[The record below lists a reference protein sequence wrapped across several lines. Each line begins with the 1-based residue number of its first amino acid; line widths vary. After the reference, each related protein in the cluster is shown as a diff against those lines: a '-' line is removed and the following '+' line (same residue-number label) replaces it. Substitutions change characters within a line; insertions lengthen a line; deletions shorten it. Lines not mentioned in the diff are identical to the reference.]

1 MKNIKLQEL
10 KRYLKS
16 QLKNKISIN
25 SKTIIAFLIM
35 GFMGLS
41 TISFSRWEYIR
52 IEDNK
57 IRPDGNKITQPSEGS
72 ILLTDNNSSDN
83 MKYAIVIGYGVD
95 NLKTKIEASTT
106 QPVKSVAIGIG
117 AQVLMNPFNFRSN
130 EAGEGHQ
137 GVALG
142 SNAVTTDQGVAVGND
157 VYAVGRSS
165 IAIGSDDNKKYQ
177 NKITKHDFDNYF
189 KILYKGID
197 STGTVYGYDVNGVT
211 PDGHEGNKIFSPTL
225 AKGDGSISIG
235 SRALA
240 FDEGTTAL
248 GTFAFALK
256 KGATAIG
263 TLSRAEGEGA
273 IAFGRESKVFSNNTI
288 GAGNEVQV
296 LKDGGAAFGHRAYS
310 GGEGSIALGT
320 EVYANSEIDTT
331 AIKQIVNG
339 TNLNKR
345 VNPFTIL
352 KQDLNGIAKSAATNK
367 ILKSGEYFGQ
377 SGKGYLDEVE
387 KIISQDI
394 ITRKT
399 EKFNDVEGVSKTKGN
414 HSIVIGSKAIASND
428 NSVALGRGSFSLEKN
443 AMALGSYSYSDSEN
457 AIAIGVA
464 SKGLGKNSI
473 AIGVGT
479 GVGKGEKENNK
490 DYGKNSLAIGTGS
503 YTSGN
508 NSSLIGTDSRVWS
521 DNSGSFGSYNDVSGV
536 NNLALGN
543 GIFILNN
550 KIEEGATK
558 DTNDIIRKRDIVLS
572 NYKLLIPTRNN
583 VALGNAITIA
593 NGVRNSLVLGTNSSI
608 GDEKIDNNDITDSMV
623 LGNGASVIADA
634 KKGDNFKGNQAMAI
648 GALAVATL
656 NNSIALGHSSK
667 TDYSVEDL
675 EKEGWMPKGILSVPS
690 STKVGILSV
699 GSKGAER
706 RIANVAA
713 GYRETDAVNVSQLRA
728 IEEKLSQTGMIDDDS
743 FEDNVHYISIN
754 KKGSDL
760 DKIEA
765 LKQRETD
772 YKEYIQYKSRQL
784 EIKVRE
790 KRGDNINNGYK
801 SKVNKKVT
809 ELEAKSANKAIQQ
822 SKLKAV
828 TIQTNSSNFDYEAE
842 MNKIYEAKNSD
853 INNKKNLFED
863 AERTEMNAS
872 NFNNEGAIG
881 IDSIAIGAYA
891 KSTGNQAVSIGKN
904 ATAEKGSV
912 AIGSLSIAK
921 EDKSVSYLTNV
932 ANTDGRTFSVGSD
945 TVKRRLKNLAD
956 GSADSDAVT
965 VAQLKRVG
973 NIKFQ
978 GDSGSESTFDIVK
991 RIEVKGSTAQKANN
1005 GGAETWGQG
1014 DTKHTV
1020 ENIQTFTSKNGDTQ
1034 RILIGMKDKPRFSEI
1049 KLGNSSEINLRVS
1062 NDGNLAINSKKLT
1075 GLASATADSDAVT
1088 YGQVKVPFKIGA
1100 DNNTSKD
1107 VNLGE
1112 TFDITGRKGDNTN
1125 EVWTVSNV
1133 DAKNGRY
1140 VTDNIETFVNRNG
1153 SRTRVLIGLKEN
1165 PKFKA
1170 TTVTTLSVGE
1180 TNDAPQLSKDNSGN
1194 LLLNSKKLTGLASA
1208 TADSDAV
1215 TYGQV
1220 KNGFKVEADNASDKN
1235 IGLGKILEITG
1246 RKIDGTA
1253 SFDAWSINNL
1263 EGKNGRYSS
1272 ENIETFVS
1280 QDTTGK
1286 TSVLIGLK
1294 ENPRF
1299 TEIQIGDK
1307 DKNLK
1312 IKQIGEKFNFSD
1324 KGISGVATGQINS
1337 TSNDVVVGSQL
1348 NDYVKEIA
1356 SNGDITVSAKQ
1367 NVTGG
1372 GQKYTLSLSE
1382 SLKNKINSLTD
1393 VDTKVKGATEKV
1405 VSSDDHITVNEENG
1419 INGLGKT
1426 FKVGLAQKTK
1436 TKIDNALDKAL
1447 STIDADGK
1455 KVIKSLVNVTKDT
1468 LTNGDENILNVT
1480 TENDNTSNENAKNY
1494 KLSVSKAKVKEIVS
1508 AEIAGYK
1515 VEANTDSPITVANEG
1530 KKVKL
1535 GLDKAKAVEI
1545 LSKDAD
1551 IDTPKVGNSS
1561 LVTDSQVHIAVE
1573 KAKENVVAKADS
1585 SIEVTPTNGSNGK
1598 GTTYTVGLKQEVEDK
1613 LKNIGNM
1620 DAYAKLDGTNLNDQK
1635 FDKNIWSN
1643 ALGTENITNPTVGN
1657 GSLVTEKAVIN
1668 YVKEQG
1674 INFET
1679 DNQAKQL
1686 VKLGETID
1694 FSSKTGNNKNDIETW
1709 DFGTGSDKTH
1719 STANVSTKYETKDNK
1734 KHLLI
1739 GIKENPTFKNVV
1751 ADSLVFGSKN
1761 TDPKL
1766 FKTNEGNLQL
1776 NNKKLTG
1783 LVDGTIDTDAAT
1795 VAQVN
1800 SAKEN
1805 VLGTT
1810 DYIKVTEGTNGKAK
1824 TFTVDLEESVKNKL
1838 NNIGE
1843 GKVEES
1849 DQNTVKGNVVYSAI
1863 KDARTKVKLENIQND
1878 KNYLTLTENPENNEN
1893 SISARTYTLGLNKS
1907 ELKKDFVEK
1916 NADNLDDSNVQ
1927 AWKTKLGITKGSV
1940 EEVEASTDSPI
1951 IVNSEATTDGKKF
1964 TLTLDKAKAVT
1975 ALSKDAN
1982 IDNPNTNNSS
1992 LVTDSQVHTA
2002 VEKAK
2007 ENVVAKADSS
2017 IEVTPTNGSNGKGT
2031 TYTVGLKQE
2040 VEDKLKNIGAGE
2052 VVANNA
2058 NTVSGGKIFT
2068 AITNA
2073 KTKVDKADNEEIVTV
2088 TKNETSDINSNTYKI
2103 GVNKEKITEL
2113 IDVVAKTA
2121 EAGKEQMLKV
2131 ESKVDNTTKKKT
2143 FTVSLSDAS
2152 LNKIDNAL
2160 DKTTAETTYAKVA
2173 LDNITDAGKKVIKDL
2188 VNVEAK
2194 ISQNGDEN
2202 ILTVE
2207 NNNPQNNE
2215 AKTYSISLN
2224 KSKVQG
2230 IAKDTIIVN
2239 SDSTSG
2245 IKVEEDKT
2253 NSDDKKKTYKLSL
2266 DEAKIKEL
2274 AGTTD
2279 VNTTFAKV
2287 DASNMDKLTDVNKK
2301 AWAKIGTDKIEETSK
2316 DMLVTDTAVKSYLN
2330 SKKKNIEAS
2339 NGSMISVSNGE
2350 GKVLGD
2356 SNVTLDLTE
2365 TAKNMINNSVSK
2377 DASNLDETNRDKWIE
2392 LLGTKAIDPT
2402 AGQAGNISPGKLITE
2417 AAFNNFERQFAGD
2430 DYTNN
2435 SSDKLVKRKA
2445 SEILNIKGG
2454 ATGTVTDSNI
2464 KVEKEGNDTLKVKL
2478 SSNLSGIESLTL
2490 KANDNNLKLKNKDGN
2505 LTLVDKQNVE
2515 KTLSTT
2521 DQLKFKY
2528 KSSTGLTEA
2537 DKMER
2542 TLDLTATNKAIDFK
2556 AGTNLTSKTT
2566 DGSIEYGLKSD
2577 LTDITSISGG
2587 VSEKSKITL
2596 GDNNLQLTH
2605 NGATLKVEEID
2616 KKVKLSGLKEV
2627 EITDTNYGKEEGVV
2641 ATEKEVKAA
2650 MNAATEEVVGKVSE
2664 IEVTSE
2670 AVNGKGKKYT
2680 VSLNKTLKD
2689 KIDNALQTGSAEKT
2703 YAKVD
2708 GSNLTEATFNKDNWT
2723 NALGVEGINETI
2735 TANGGKGYLTT
2746 EKAVKEYVAKQGIKF
2761 TTDNQTNK
2769 EVLLGQTIDIL
2780 GKIGVNSEAKTW
2792 KQGITNQQSD
2802 YSTENVSTYYNE
2814 EAGKKQI
2821 FVGIKENP
2829 TFKNVVV
2836 NSLAFGSTNTDPK
2849 LSKTTEN
2856 NLMLNDKKLTGLSKG
2871 TENKDAINK
2880 EQFDEELGKKA
2891 NSTLSNITEEGKKVV
2906 KKLVNVTKETIANNN
2921 DENILNLTTENDNNT
2936 NGDSKEYKL
2945 SVKKSKVQEI
2955 AKETVEVTTENNSGL
2970 KVETDRT
2977 TNANKVTYKLALD
2990 TDKIKEL
2997 VGTTNIDKTYA
3008 KVDGSNITALDETK
3022 KENWA
3027 TGIGTKTV
3035 EDKDVLVTSKAVKT
3049 YVDGK
3054 GLKFSTNKIG
3064 DEINVNLGQT
3074 LAIKGEEDE
3083 SIAKETTF
3091 ESAKGNIYIEKNGE
3105 QGLIVKLAKKLKNIE
3120 SINLKKGDKASNIT
3134 INDSGDV
3141 TVNGNEII
3149 TTGNIVNQT
3158 IRYKANNTN
3167 VKTVKLGEGFNFTS
3181 GTNTEAVV
3189 EDNGV
3194 IKFNLKDELTN
3205 IKSISGLTEK
3215 TVDDTYGTT
3224 EGEVA
3229 TRKEVKT
3236 VYDKLKD
3243 NNKEQS
3249 KLKNG
3254 TLGTL
3259 VYTDKDGNKLMK
3271 DTDGK
3276 FYKAQA
3282 DGTKEEN
3289 AQEVVSENV
3298 ILSTVKPDGKTT
3310 EPITLGNVASALG
3323 LSKDNNKEILKKL
3336 VNKKAEASMNYTE
3349 IELNKVVTLR
3359 DLQFLAKQGITF
3371 AGSVGTA
3378 NKYLG
3383 DTITIN
3389 GSNSTGLTKDNFAT
3403 KYETKNIA
3411 VKVDNNTGN
3420 IEVGLA
3426 KELKAIESIENKETK
3441 VTLNENGT
3449 EFKTGTDGVIT
3460 KIDKEGIKITKGDKI
3475 LSIKTTEKGGSITG
3489 IEEKIVDE
3497 NYGKTDGEVATRK
3510 EVKSV
3515 YNKLITVEEKVK
3527 QVDKGLKFAG
3537 NSGEIKEHK
3546 LGDTITI
3553 KGEGTEANN
3562 FESAEG
3568 NINVKAEKDSLNLQ
3582 LASKL
3587 KNMESFETKEDKE
3600 GNKTILNQDSLT
3612 FGNKKGKITGIVTGT
3627 EDDSAVNK
3635 KYVDE
3640 KFANNPFE
3648 YYTKEGN
3655 IKVVKDKNGKFHKGT
3670 LDGEEVEANSVVIK
3684 AEPEAMVLGNISNG
3698 IEAKDSKEAVN
3709 GGQLYNKANKDASN
3723 IEVKKYIEK
3732 LSEKANIAKPK
3743 ENLVTDKQVH
3753 DYLNGYYNK
3762 GEVDEK
3768 VKNIEG
3774 QAKEALG
3781 GVANAVAMA
3790 NLVQVNSYSDFRNN
3804 ISAAYGYYG
3813 KQHALAIGLSGVTEN
3828 RRVVYRASG
3837 SVNTSG
3843 NLALGVGLGV
3853 MLGDKESRMKYPE
3866 KSQKVKELEK
3876 INKQQ
3881 DEEIKNLKN
3890 RVSLFEKE
3898 NKEIK
3903 EMLMKLLE
3911 QKK

>member
-117 AQVLMNPFNFRSN
+117 AQVLMDPFNFRSN

-165 IAIGSDDNKKYQ
+165 IAIGSDDNQKYK

-189 KILYKGID
+189 KILYRGID

-211 PDGHEGNKIFSPTL
+211 PNGHESNKVFSPTL

-296 LKDGGAAFGHRAYS
+296 LKDGGAAFGYRAYS

-414 HSIVIGSKAIASND
+414 HSVVIGSKAIASND

-760 DKIEA
+760 NKIEA

-790 KRGDNINNGYK
+790 KRGDNINNSYV

-809 ELEAKSANKAIQQ
+809 ELEAKRDNKGIQQ

-978 GDSGSESTFDIVK
+978 GDSGSESTFDITK

-1014 DTKHTV
+1014 DAKHTV

-1034 RILIGMKDKPRFSEI
+1034 KILIGMKDKPRFSEI

-1075 GLASATADSDAVT
+1075 GLASATADSDAVA

-1140 VTDNIETFVNRNG
+1140 VTDNVETFVNRNG
-1153 SRTRVLIGLKEN
+1153 SKTRVLIGLKEN

-1220 KNGFKVEADNASDKN
+1220 KNVFKVEADNASDKN

-1337 TSNDVVVGSQL
+1337 TSKDVVVGSQL

-1405 VSSDDHITVNEENG
+1405 VNADDYITVNEENG

-1480 TENDNTSNENAKNY
+1480 TENDNTSNDNAKNY

-1643 ALGTENITNPTVGN
+1643 ALGTDNITNPTVGN

-1751 ADSLVFGSKN
+1751 VDSLVFGSEN
-1761 TDPKL
+1761 TAPKL
-1766 FKTNEGNLQL
+1766 SKTNEGNLQL

-1783 LVDGTIDTDAAT
+1783 LVDGTVDTDAAT

-1810 DYIKVTEGTNGKAK
+1810 DYIKVTPTEGTKSKAK

-1843 GKVEES
+1843 GKVGS
-1849 DQNTVKGNVVYSAI
+1849 NDQNTVKGNVVYSAI

-1878 KNYLTLTENPENNEN
+1878 KNYLTLTESPENNEN

-1916 NADNLDDSNVQ
+1916 NADNLDDSNIQ

-2058 NTVSGGKIFT
+2058 NTVNGGKIFT

-2088 TKNETSDINSNTYKI
+2088 TKTETSDINSNTYKI

-2121 EAGKEQMLKV
+2121 EAGKEQMLEV
-2131 ESKVDNTTKKKT
+2131 ESTVDNTTKKKT

-2160 DKTTAETTYAKVA
+2160 DKTTAEKTYAKVA
-2173 LDNITDAGKKVIKDL
+2173 LDNINDEGKEVIKNLIKVSKADGDD
-2188 VNVEAK
+2188 NIVEISGGIETNGQAK
-2194 ISQNGDEN
+2194 EYK
-2202 ILTVE
+2202 LAV
-2207 NNNPQNNE
+2207 
-2215 AKTYSISLN
+2215 K
-2224 KSKVQG
+2224 KSEVQK
-2230 IAKDTIIVN
+2230 IAKDSVEVTSEEN
-2239 SDSTSG
+2239 SG
-2245 IKVEEDKT
+2245 IKIDTT
-2253 NSDDKKKTYKLSL
+2253 NSNDKKTYKLSL
-2266 DEAKIKEL
+2266 DETKVKEL

-2279 VNTTFAKV
+2279 LEKTYAK
-2287 DASNMDKLTDVNKK
+2287 
-2301 AWAKIGTDKIEETSK
+2301 
-2316 DMLVTDTAVKSYLN
+2316 
-2330 SKKKNIEAS
+2330 
-2339 NGSMISVSNGE
+2339 
-2350 GKVLGD
+2350 
-2356 SNVTLDLTE
+2356 
-2365 TAKNMINNSVSK
+2365 K
-2377 DASNLDETNRDKWIE
+2377 DASNLDENNATTNRDNWINK
-2392 LLGTKAIDPT
+2392 LGTE
-2402 AGQAGNISPGKLITE
+2402 NIS
-2417 AAFNNFERQFAGD
+2417 
-2430 DYTNN
+2430 
-2435 SSDKLVKRKA
+2435 
-2445 SEILNIKGG
+2445 
-2454 ATGTVTDSNI
+2454 
-2464 KVEKEGNDTLKVKL
+2464 
-2478 SSNLSGIESLTL
+2478 
-2490 KANDNNLKLKNKDGN
+2490 
-2505 LTLVDKQNVE
+2505 
-2515 KTLSTT
+2515 
-2521 DQLKFKY
+2521 
-2528 KSSTGLTEA
+2528 
-2537 DKMER
+2537 
-2542 TLDLTATNKAIDFK
+2542 
-2556 AGTNLTSKTT
+2556 
-2566 DGSIEYGLKSD
+2566 
-2577 LTDITSISGG
+2577 
-2587 VSEKSKITL
+2587 
-2596 GDNNLQLTH
+2596 
-2605 NGATLKVEEID
+2605 
-2616 KKVKLSGLKEV
+2616 
-2627 EITDTNYGKEEGVV
+2627 
-2641 ATEKEVKAA
+2641 
-2650 MNAATEEVVGKVSE
+2650 
-2664 IEVTSE
+2664 
-2670 AVNGKGKKYT
+2670 
-2680 VSLNKTLKD
+2680 
-2689 KIDNALQTGSAEKT
+2689 
-2703 YAKVD
+2703 
-2708 GSNLTEATFNKDNWT
+2708 
-2723 NALGVEGINETI
+2723 ETI
-2735 TANGGKGYLTT
+2735 TENAAKGKLTT
-2746 EKAVKEYVAKQGIKF
+2746 E
-2761 TTDNQTNK
+2761 
-2769 EVLLGQTIDIL
+2769 
-2780 GKIGVNSEAKTW
+2780 
-2792 KQGITNQQSD
+2792 
-2802 YSTENVSTYYNE
+2802 
-2814 EAGKKQI
+2814 
-2821 FVGIKENP
+2821 
-2829 TFKNVVV
+2829 
-2836 NSLAFGSTNTDPK
+2836 
-2849 LSKTTEN
+2849 
-2856 NLMLNDKKLTGLSKG
+2856 
-2871 TENKDAINK
+2871 
-2880 EQFDEELGKKA
+2880 
-2891 NSTLSNITEEGKKVV
+2891 
-2906 KKLVNVTKETIANNN
+2906 
-2921 DENILNLTTENDNNT
+2921 
-2936 NGDSKEYKL
+2936 
-2945 SVKKSKVQEI
+2945 
-2955 AKETVEVTTENNSGL
+2955 
-2970 KVETDRT
+2970 
-2977 TNANKVTYKLALD
+2977 
-2990 TDKIKEL
+2990 
-2997 VGTTNIDKTYA
+2997 
-3008 KVDGSNITALDETK
+3008 
-3022 KENWA
+3022 
-3027 TGIGTKTV
+3027 
-3035 EDKDVLVTSKAVKT
+3035 KAVKT

-3064 DEINVNLGQT
+3064 DEVNVNLGQT

-3083 SIAKETTF
+3083 AIAKETTF
-3091 ESAKGNIYIEKNGE
+3091 ESAKGNVYIEKNGE
-3105 QGLIVKLAKKLKNIE
+3105 QGLVVKLAKKLKNIE
-3120 SINLKKGDKASNIT
+3120 SIELKKGDKASNIT

-3149 TTGNIVNQT
+3149 TTGNISNQT
-3158 IRYKANNTN
+3158 IGYKANNTN
-3167 VKTVKLGEGFNFTS
+3167 VKTVKLSEGFNFTS

-3189 EDNGV
+3189 EDSGV
-3194 IKFNLKDELTN
+3194 VKFNLKDELTN

-3236 VYDKLKD
+3236 VYNKLKD
-3243 NNKEQS
+3243 NNKEQV

-3289 AQEVVSENV
+3289 AKEVASEDV

-3323 LSKDNNKEILKKL
+3323 LSKDKKDKNNEILNKL

-3378 NKYLG
+3378 TKFLG

-3389 GSNSTGLTKDNFAT
+3389 ESNSKDLTKDNFAT

-3426 KELKAIESIENKETK
+3426 KELKAVESIENKETK

-3449 EFKTGTDGVIT
+3449 EFKTGTDGVTT

-3475 LSIKTTEKGGSITG
+3475 LSIKATEKGGSITG

-3553 KGEGTEANN
+3553 KGDGTEANN
-3562 FESAEG
+3562 FESAKG
-3568 NINVKAEKDSLNLQ
+3568 NINVKSEKDSLNLQ

-3600 GNKTILNQDSLT
+3600 GNKTILNQNSLT

-3670 LDGEEVEANSVVIK
+3670 LDGEEVEANSVIIK
-3684 AEPEAMVLGNISNG
+3684 AEPEAMVLGNIANG
-3698 IEAKDSKEAVN
+3698 TEAKDSKEAVN

-3723 IEVKKYIEK
+3723 IEVDKYIEK

-3768 VKNIEG
+3768 VRNIEG

-3781 GVANAVAMA
+3781 GVSNAVAMA

-3866 KSQKVKELEK
+3866 KSQKVKDLEE
-3876 INKQQ
+3876 INKKQ
-3881 DEEIKNLKN
+3881 DEEIKNLKGK
-3890 RVSLFEKE
+3890 VSLFEKE

>member
-41 TISFSRWEYIR
+41 TISFSRWDYIR

-117 AQVLMNPFNFRSN
+117 AQVLMDPFNFRSN
-130 EAGEGHQ
+130 ESGEGHQ

-165 IAIGSDDNKKYQ
+165 IAIGSDDNQKYK

-189 KILYKGID
+189 KILYRGID
-197 STGTVYGYDVNGVT
+197 STGTVYGYDVNGNT
-211 PDGHEGNKIFSPTL
+211 PNGHESNKVFSPTL

-263 TLSRAEGEGA
+263 TLSRAEGQGA

-296 LKDGGAAFGHRAYS
+296 LKDGGAAFGYRAYS

-377 SGKGYLDEVE
+377 SGKGYLEEVE

-558 DTNDIIRKRDIVLS
+558 DTNDIIRKKDIVLS

-593 NGVRNSLVLGTNSSI
+593 SGVRNSLVLGTNSSI

-623 LGNGASVIADA
+623 LGNGASVIADV

-760 DKIEA
+760 NKIEA
-765 LKQRETD
+765 LKQREID

-904 ATAEKGSV
+904 ATAGEGSV
-912 AIGSLSIAK
+912 AIGSSSIAK

-978 GDSGSESTFDIVK
+978 GDSGSESTFDITK

-1014 DTKHTV
+1014 DAKHTV
-1020 ENIQTFTSKNGDTQ
+1020 ENIQTFTSKNGDIQ
-1034 RILIGMKDKPRFSEI
+1034 KILIGMKDKPRFSEI

-1075 GLASATADSDAVT
+1075 GLASATADSDAVA

-1125 EVWTVSNV
+1125 EVWTVNNV

-1180 TNDAPQLSKDNSGN
+1180 TNDAPRLSKDNSGN

-1405 VSSDDHITVNEENG
+1405 VNADDYITVNEENG

-1643 ALGTENITNPTVGN
+1643 ALGTDNITNPTVGN

-1694 FSSKTGNNKNDIETW
+1694 FSSKTGNNKTDIETW

-1810 DYIKVTEGTNGKAK
+1810 DYIKVTEGTKGKAK

-1843 GKVEES
+1843 GKVES
-1849 DQNTVKGNVVYSAI
+1849 NNQNTVKGNVVYSAI

-2230 IAKDTIIVN
+2230 IAKDTIIVK

-2402 AGQAGNISPGKLITE
+2402 AGQVGNISPGKLITE

-2430 DYTNN
+2430 EA
-2435 SSDKLVKRKA
+2435 DKLVKRKA

-2478 SSNLSGIESLTL
+2478 SSNLSDIESITL

-2515 KTLSTT
+2515 KTLATT

-2566 DGSIEYGLKSD
+2566 DGSIEYSLKSD
-2577 LTDITSISGG
+2577 LTDITSISGKA
-2587 VSEKSKITL
+2587 SEKSKITL

-2616 KKVKLSGLKEV
+2616 KKVKLSGLKEA

-2641 ATEKEVKAA
+2641 ATQKEVKAA
-2650 MNAATEEVVGKVSE
+2650 MNAATEEVVGKASE
-2664 IEVTSE
+2664 IDVTSE

-2836 NSLAFGSTNTDPK
+2836 NSLAFGSTNTAPK

-2921 DENILNLTTENDNNT
+2921 DENILNLTTENDNNA
-2936 NGDSKEYKL
+2936 NGNSKEYKL
-2945 SVKKSKVQEI
+2945 AVKKSKVQEI

-2970 KVETDRT
+2970 KVEADRT

-3064 DEINVNLGQT
+3064 DEVNVNLGQT

-3083 SIAKETTF
+3083 AIVKETTF
-3091 ESAKGNIYIEKNGE
+3091 ESAKGNVYIEKNGE
-3105 QGLIVKLAKKLKNIE
+3105 QGLVVKLAKKLKNIE
-3120 SINLKKGDKASNIT
+3120 SIELKKGDKASNIT

-3149 TTGNIVNQT
+3149 TTGNISNQT
-3158 IRYKANNTN
+3158 IGYKANNTN
-3167 VKTVKLGEGFNFTS
+3167 VKTVKLSEGFNFTS

-3194 IKFNLKDELTN
+3194 VKFNLKDELTN

-3236 VYDKLKD
+3236 VYNKLKD
-3243 NNKEQS
+3243 NNKEQA

-3289 AQEVVSENV
+3289 AKEVASEDV

-3449 EFKTGTDGVIT
+3449 EFNTGTDGVIT

-3553 KGEGTEANN
+3553 KGDGTEANN

-3600 GNKTILNQDSLT
+3600 GNKTILNQNSLT
-3612 FGNKKGKITGIVTGT
+3612 FGNKKGKITGIVTGI

-3670 LDGEEVEANSVVIK
+3670 LDGEEVEANSVIIK
-3684 AEPEAMVLGNISNG
+3684 AEPEAMVLGNIANG

-3723 IEVKKYIEK
+3723 IEVDKYIEK

-3781 GVANAVAMA
+3781 GVSNAVAMA

-3866 KSQKVKELEK
+3866 KSQKVKELEE
-3876 INKQQ
+3876 INKKQ
-3881 DEEIKNLKN
+3881 DAEIKNLKDK
-3890 RVSLFEKE
+3890 VSLFEKE

>member
-41 TISFSRWEYIR
+41 TISFSRWDYIR

-117 AQVLMNPFNFRSN
+117 AQVLMDPFNFRSN

-165 IAIGSDDNKKYQ
+165 IAIGSDDNQKYQ

-377 SGKGYLDEVE
+377 SGKGYLEEVE

-414 HSIVIGSKAIASND
+414 HSVVIGSKAIASND

-479 GVGKGEKENNK
+479 GVGKGEKEKNK

-593 NGVRNSLVLGTNSSI
+593 SGVRNSLVLGTNSSI

-690 STKVGILSV
+690 SAKVGILSV

-743 FEDNVHYISIN
+743 LEESVHYIAIN

-760 DKIEA
+760 NKIEA
-765 LKQRETD
+765 LKQREID

-790 KRGDNINNGYK
+790 KRGDNINNSYV

-809 ELEAKSANKAIQQ
+809 ELEAKRDNKGIQQ

-853 INNKKNLFED
+853 INNKKNLFDD

-978 GDSGSESTFDIVK
+978 GDSGSESTFDITK

-1014 DTKHTV
+1014 DAKHTV

-1075 GLASATADSDAVT
+1075 GLASATADSDAVA

-1140 VTDNIETFVNRNG
+1140 VTDNVETFVNRNG
-1153 SRTRVLIGLKEN
+1153 SKTRVLIGIKEN

-1220 KNGFKVEADNASDKN
+1220 KNVFKVEADNASDKN

-1382 SLKNKINSLTD
+1382 SLKNKINSLAD
-1393 VDTKVKGATEKV
+1393 VDAKVKGATEKV
-1405 VSSDDHITVNEENG
+1405 VNADDYITVNEENG

-1436 TKIDNALDKAL
+1436 TKIDNALDNAL

-1480 TENDNTSNENAKNY
+1480 TENDNASNENAKNY

-1679 DNQAKQL
+1679 DNHAKQL

-1694 FSSKTGNNKNDIETW
+1694 FSSKTGNNKTDIETW

-1739 GIKENPTFKNVV
+1739 GIKENPTFKNIVV
-1751 ADSLVFGSKN
+1751 DSLAFGS
-1761 TDPKL
+1761 TDVDPKL
-1766 FKTNEGNLQL
+1766 SKTNEGNLQL

-1843 GKVEES
+1843 GKVEAS
-1849 DQNTVKGNVVYSAI
+1849 NQNTVKGNVVYSAI
-1863 KDARTKVKLENIQND
+1863 KDARTKVELENIQND

-1982 IDNPNTNNSS
+1982 INNPNTNNSS

-2007 ENVVAKADSS
+2007 ENVIGKNNE
-2017 IEVTPTNGSNGKGT
+2017 IEVTSVEETNKGKT
-2031 TYTVGLKQE
+2031 FTIGLNQE
-2040 VEDKLKNIGAGE
+2040 IKTKLDNIGAGE

-2058 NTVSGGKIFT
+2058 NTVNGGKIFT

-2103 GVNKEKITEL
+2103 GVNKEKITGL

-2194 ISQNGDEN
+2194 IAQNGDEN

-2230 IAKDTIIVN
+2230 IAKDTIIVK

-2330 SKKKNIEAS
+2330 SKKKNIEAN

-2365 TAKNMINNSVSK
+2365 TAKNMINNSVFK

-2402 AGQAGNISPGKLITE
+2402 AGQVGNISPGKLITE

-2430 DYTNN
+2430 EA
-2435 SSDKLVKRKA
+2435 DKLVKRKA

-2478 SSNLSGIESLTL
+2478 SSNLSDIESITL

-2515 KTLSTT
+2515 KTLATT

-2577 LTDITSISGG
+2577 LVDITSISGKA
-2587 VSEKSKITL
+2587 SEKSKITL

-2616 KKVKLSGLKEV
+2616 KKVKLSGLKEA
-2627 EITDTNYGKEEGVV
+2627 EITDINYGKEEGVV
-2641 ATEKEVKAA
+2641 ATQKEVKAA
-2650 MNAATEEVVGKVSE
+2650 MNAATEEVVGKASE
-2664 IEVTSE
+2664 IDVTSE
-2670 AVNGKGKKYT
+2670 EVNGKGKKYT

-2780 GKIGVNSEAKTW
+2780 GKNGVNSEAKTW

-2814 EAGKKQI
+2814 ENGKKQI

-2836 NSLAFGSTNTDPK
+2836 NSLAFGSTDVDPK
-2849 LSKTTEN
+2849 LSKTTDN
-2856 NLMLNDKKLTGLSKG
+2856 NLILNDKKLTGLSKG

-2880 EQFDEELGKKA
+2880 EQFDEELGKKV

-2906 KKLVNVTKETIANNN
+2906 KKLVNVTKETIADNN

-2955 AKETVEVTTENNSGL
+2955 AKETVEVITENNSGL
-2970 KVETDRT
+2970 KVETDKT

-3083 SIAKETTF
+3083 AIVKETTF
-3091 ESAKGNIYIEKNGE
+3091 ESAKGNVYIEKNGE
-3105 QGLIVKLAKKLKNIE
+3105 QGLVVKLAKKLKNIE
-3120 SINLKKGDKASNIT
+3120 SIELKKGDKASNIT

-3149 TTGNIVNQT
+3149 TTGNISNQT
-3158 IRYKANNTN
+3158 IGYKANNTN
-3167 VKTVKLGEGFNFTS
+3167 VKTVKLSEGFNFTS

-3194 IKFNLKDELTN
+3194 VKFNLKDELTN

-3215 TVDDTYGTT
+3215 NVDDIYGTT
-3224 EGEVA
+3224 EGEAA

-3449 EFKTGTDGVIT
+3449 EFKTGTDGVTT

-3475 LSIKTTEKGGSITG
+3475 LSIKATEKGGSITG

-3553 KGEGTEANN
+3553 KGDGTEANN
-3562 FESAEG
+3562 FESAKG

-3587 KNMESFETKEDKE
+3587 KNMESFETKEDKD

-3612 FGNKKGKITGIVTGT
+3612 FGNKKGKITGILTGT

-3723 IEVKKYIEK
+3723 IEVDKYIEK

-3781 GVANAVAMA
+3781 GVSNAVAMA

-3866 KSQKVKELEK
+3866 KSQKVKELEE
-3876 INKQQ
+3876 INKKQ
-3881 DEEIKNLKN
+3881 DAEIKNLKDK
-3890 RVSLFEKE
+3890 VSLFEKE
-3898 NKEIK
+3898 NREIK
-3903 EMLMKLLE
+3903 ELLMKLLE

>member
-41 TISFSRWEYIR
+41 TISFSRWDYIR

-57 IRPDGNKITQPSEGS
+57 IRPDGNNITNPSEGS
-72 ILLTDNNSSDN
+72 ILLTDNNSSEN
-83 MKYAIVIGYGVD
+83 MKYGIVIGYGVD

-165 IAIGSDDNKKYQ
+165 IAIGSDDNQKYQ

-197 STGTVYGYDVNGVT
+197 STGTVYGYDVNGDT
-211 PDGHEGNKIFSPTL
+211 PNGHESNKVFSPTL

-263 TLSRAEGEGA
+263 TLSRAEGQGA

-296 LKDGGAAFGHRAYS
+296 LKDGGAAFGYRAYS

-339 TNLNKR
+339 TNLNKK

-377 SGKGYLDEVE
+377 SGKGYLEEVE

-558 DTNDIIRKRDIVLS
+558 DTNDIIRKKDIVLS

-593 NGVRNSLVLGTNSSI
+593 SGVRNSLVLGTNSSI

-623 LGNGASVIADA
+623 LGNGASVIADV

-760 DKIEA
+760 NKIEA
-765 LKQRETD
+765 LKQREID

-904 ATAEKGSV
+904 ATAGEGSV
-912 AIGSLSIAK
+912 AIGSSSIAK

-978 GDSGSESTFDIVK
+978 GDSGSESTFDITK

-1014 DTKHTV
+1014 DAKHTV

-1034 RILIGMKDKPRFSEI
+1034 KILIGMKDKPRFSEI

-1062 NDGNLAINSKKLT
+1062 NDGNLAI
-1075 GLASATADSDAVT
+1075 
-1088 YGQVKVPFKIGA
+1088 
-1100 DNNTSKD
+1100 
-1107 VNLGE
+1107 
-1112 TFDITGRKGDNTN
+1112 
-1125 EVWTVSNV
+1125 
-1133 DAKNGRY
+1133 
-1140 VTDNIETFVNRNG
+1140 
-1153 SRTRVLIGLKEN
+1153 
-1165 PKFKA
+1165 
-1170 TTVTTLSVGE
+1170 
-1180 TNDAPQLSKDNSGN
+1180 
-1194 LLLNSKKLTGLASA
+1194 NSKKLTGLASA

-1312 IKQIGEKFNFSD
+1312 IKQIEEKFNFSD

-1405 VSSDDHITVNEENG
+1405 VNADDYITVNEENG

-1585 SIEVTPTNGSNGK
+1585 SIEVTSTNGSNGK

-1643 ALGTENITNPTVGN
+1643 ALGTDNITNPTVGN

-1843 GKVEES
+1843 GKVEAS
-1849 DQNTVKGNVVYSAI
+1849 NQNTVKGNVVYSAI

-1916 NADNLDDSNVQ
+1916 NADNLDDSNIQ

-1951 IVNSEATTDGKKF
+1951 MVNSEATTDGKKF

-1975 ALSKDAN
+1975 VLSKDAN
-1982 IDNPNTNNSS
+1982 IDNPNTNNIS

-2007 ENVVAKADSS
+2007 ENVIGKNNE
-2017 IEVTPTNGSNGKGT
+2017 IEVTSVEETNKGKT
-2031 TYTVGLKQE
+2031 FTIGLNQE
-2040 VEDKLKNIGAGE
+2040 IKTKLDNIGAGE

-2058 NTVSGGKIFT
+2058 NTVNGGKIFT

-2073 KTKVDKADNEEIVTV
+2073 KTKVDKADNEEVVTV
-2088 TKNETSDINSNTYKI
+2088 TKTETSDINSNTYKI

-2121 EAGKEQMLKV
+2121 EAGKEQMLEV
-2131 ESKVDNTTKKKT
+2131 ESTVDNTTKKKT

-2160 DKTTAETTYAKVA
+2160 DKTTAEKTYAKVA
-2173 LDNITDAGKKVIKDL
+2173 LDNINDAGKKVIKDL
-2188 VNVEAK
+2188 VNVSKNTIA
-2194 ISQNGDEN
+2194 NDEN
-2202 ILTVE
+2202 ILEIDGGKETDS
-2207 NNNPQNNE
+2207 Q
-2215 AKTYSISLN
+2215 AKEYKLAVK
-2224 KSKVQG
+2224 KSEVQK
-2230 IAKDTIIVN
+2230 IAKDSVEVTSEEN
-2239 SDSTSG
+2239 SG
-2245 IKVEEDKT
+2245 ITVTPDKT
-2253 NSDDKKKTYKLSL
+2253 TDTKKTTYKLTL
-2266 DEAKIKEL
+2266 DGAKIKEL

-2279 VNTTFAKV
+2279 LEKTYAK
-2287 DASNMDKLTDVNKK
+2287 
-2301 AWAKIGTDKIEETSK
+2301 
-2316 DMLVTDTAVKSYLN
+2316 
-2330 SKKKNIEAS
+2330 
-2339 NGSMISVSNGE
+2339 
-2350 GKVLGD
+2350 
-2356 SNVTLDLTE
+2356 
-2365 TAKNMINNSVSK
+2365 K
-2377 DASNLDETNRDKWIE
+2377 DASNLDENNATTNRDNWINK
-2392 LLGTKAIDPT
+2392 LGTE
-2402 AGQAGNISPGKLITE
+2402 NIS
-2417 AAFNNFERQFAGD
+2417 
-2430 DYTNN
+2430 
-2435 SSDKLVKRKA
+2435 
-2445 SEILNIKGG
+2445 
-2454 ATGTVTDSNI
+2454 
-2464 KVEKEGNDTLKVKL
+2464 
-2478 SSNLSGIESLTL
+2478 
-2490 KANDNNLKLKNKDGN
+2490 
-2505 LTLVDKQNVE
+2505 
-2515 KTLSTT
+2515 
-2521 DQLKFKY
+2521 
-2528 KSSTGLTEA
+2528 
-2537 DKMER
+2537 
-2542 TLDLTATNKAIDFK
+2542 
-2556 AGTNLTSKTT
+2556 
-2566 DGSIEYGLKSD
+2566 
-2577 LTDITSISGG
+2577 
-2587 VSEKSKITL
+2587 
-2596 GDNNLQLTH
+2596 
-2605 NGATLKVEEID
+2605 
-2616 KKVKLSGLKEV
+2616 
-2627 EITDTNYGKEEGVV
+2627 
-2641 ATEKEVKAA
+2641 
-2650 MNAATEEVVGKVSE
+2650 
-2664 IEVTSE
+2664 
-2670 AVNGKGKKYT
+2670 
-2680 VSLNKTLKD
+2680 
-2689 KIDNALQTGSAEKT
+2689 
-2703 YAKVD
+2703 
-2708 GSNLTEATFNKDNWT
+2708 
-2723 NALGVEGINETI
+2723 ETI
-2735 TANGGKGYLTT
+2735 TENAAKGKLTT
-2746 EKAVKEYVAKQGIKF
+2746 EKAVKDYVAKEI
-2761 TTDNQTNK
+2761 
-2769 EVLLGQTIDIL
+2769 
-2780 GKIGVNSEAKTW
+2780 
-2792 KQGITNQQSD
+2792 
-2802 YSTENVSTYYNE
+2802 
-2814 EAGKKQI
+2814 
-2821 FVGIKENP
+2821 
-2829 TFKNVVV
+2829 KNVN
-2836 NSLAFGSTNTDPK
+2836 NSLASSTLKLSNGTTTQDLSIKNDTLELVDGTNTTVILTKDDTK
-2849 LSKTTEN
+2849 KKATFKVDVKGELKEITSISSGEN
-2856 NLMLNDKKLTGLSKG
+2856 KAKITLNENDITVNKKIKGLEAG
-2871 TENKDAINK
+2871 TEDTDAINK
-2880 EQFDEELGKKA
+2880 KQLDEELAKKA
-2891 NSTLSNITEEGKKVV
+2891 NSTDLE
-2906 KKLVNVTKETIANNN
+2906 
-2921 DENILNLTTENDNNT
+2921 
-2936 NGDSKEYKL
+2936 
-2945 SVKKSKVQEI
+2945 
-2955 AKETVEVTTENNSGL
+2955 
-2970 KVETDRT
+2970 
-2977 TNANKVTYKLALD
+2977 
-2990 TDKIKEL
+2990 
-2997 VGTTNIDKTYA
+2997 TYA
-3008 KVDGSNITALDETK
+3008 KKDGSNITEADWVTKLGDESIENGDKLAKSSTVKSYVDKIQTALQSNITQNTNDITGLKSEKANVKLDNINDEGKKVIKNLIKVSKADGDDNIVEISGGTETNGQAKEYKLAVKKSEVQKIAKDSVEVTSEENSGITVTPDKTTDTKKTTYKLTLDGAKIKELAGTTDLEKTYAKKDASNLDENNATTNRDNWINK
-3022 KENWA
+3022 LGTENISETITENA
-3027 TGIGTKTV
+3027 AKGKLTT
-3035 EDKDVLVTSKAVKT
+3035 EKAVKT

-3064 DEINVNLGQT
+3064 DEVNVNLGQT

-3083 SIAKETTF
+3083 AIVKETTF
-3091 ESAKGNIYIEKNGE
+3091 ESAKGNVYIEKNGE
-3105 QGLIVKLAKKLKNIE
+3105 QGLVVKLAKKLKNIE
-3120 SINLKKGDKASNIT
+3120 SIELKKGDKASNIT

-3149 TTGNIVNQT
+3149 TTGNISNQT
-3158 IRYKANNTN
+3158 IGYKANNTN
-3167 VKTVKLGEGFNFTS
+3167 VKTVKLSEGFNFTS

-3194 IKFNLKDELTN
+3194 VKFNLKDELTN

-3215 TVDDTYGTT
+3215 TVDDMYGTT
-3224 EGEVA
+3224 EGEAA

-3236 VYDKLKD
+3236 VYNKLKD
-3243 NNKEQS
+3243 NNKEQA

-3298 ILSTVKPDGKTT
+3298 ILSTVKPNGKTT

-3323 LSKDNNKEILKKL
+3323 LSKDNNKEILNKL

-3371 AGSVGTA
+3371 AGSIGTS

-3389 GSNSTGLTKDNFAT
+3389 GSNSKDLTKDNFAT

-3441 VTLNENGT
+3441 VTLTENGT
-3449 EFKTGTDGVIT
+3449 EFKTGTDGVTT

-3475 LSIKTTEKGGSITG
+3475 LSIKATEKGGSITG

-3497 NYGKTDGEVATRK
+3497 NYGTTEGEVATRK

-3655 IKVVKDKNGKFHKGT
+3655 IKVVKDKNGKFHKAT
-3670 LDGEEVEANSVVIK
+3670 LDGEEVEANSVIIK
-3684 AEPEAMVLGNISNG
+3684 AEPEAMVLGNIANG

-3723 IEVKKYIEK
+3723 IEVDKYIEK

-3781 GVANAVAMA
+3781 GVSNAVAMA

-3866 KSQKVKELEK
+3866 KSQKVKELEE
-3876 INKQQ
+3876 INKKQ
-3881 DEEIKNLKN
+3881 DAEINNLKDK
-3890 RVSLFEKE
+3890 VSLFEKE

>member
-41 TISFSRWEYIR
+41 TISFSRWDYIR

-57 IRPDGNKITQPSEGS
+57 IRPDGNNITNPSEGS
-72 ILLTDNNSSDN
+72 ILLTDNNSSEN

-106 QPVKSVAIGIG
+106 QPVKSVAIGVG

-189 KILYKGID
+189 KILYRGID
-197 STGTVYGYDVNGVT
+197 STGTVYGYDIDGNT
-211 PDGHEGNKIFSPTL
+211 PNGHESNKVFSPTL

-296 LKDGGAAFGHRAYS
+296 LKDGGAAFGYRAYS

-352 KQDLNGIAKSAATNK
+352 KQDLNGIAKSAATNE

-414 HSIVIGSKAIASND
+414 HSVVIGSKAIASND

-760 DKIEA
+760 NKIEA

-790 KRGDNINNGYK
+790 KRGDNINNSYV

-809 ELEAKSANKAIQQ
+809 ELEAKRDNKGIQQ

-828 TIQTNSSNFDYEAE
+828 TIQANSSNFDYEAE

-978 GDSGSESTFDIVK
+978 GDSGSESTFDITK

-1014 DTKHTV
+1014 DAKHTV

-1034 RILIGMKDKPRFSEI
+1034 KILIGMKDKPRFSEI

-1062 NDGNLAINSKKLT
+1062 NDGNLAINSKKLI
-1075 GLASATADSDAVT
+1075 GLASATADSDAVA

-1220 KNGFKVEADNASDKN
+1220 KNVFKVEADNASDKN

-1324 KGISGVATGQINS
+1324 KGISGVAAGQINS

-1405 VSSDDHITVNEENG
+1405 VNADDYITVNEENG

-1480 TENDNTSNENAKNY
+1480 TGNDNTSNENAKNY

-1643 ALGTENITNPTVGN
+1643 ALGTDNITNPTVGN

-1751 ADSLVFGSKN
+1751 VDSLVFGSEN
-1761 TDPKL
+1761 TAPKL
-1766 FKTNEGNLQL
+1766 SKTNEGNLQL

-1783 LVDGTIDTDAAT
+1783 LVDGTVDTDAAT

-1810 DYIKVTEGTNGKAK
+1810 DYIKVTQTEGTKDKAK

-1843 GKVEES
+1843 GKVES
-1849 DQNTVKGNVVYSAI
+1849 SNQNTVKGNVVYSAI

-1878 KNYLTLTENPENNEN
+1878 KNYLTLTESPENNEN

-1982 IDNPNTNNSS
+1982 IDNPNINNSS

-2058 NTVSGGKIFT
+2058 NTVNGGKIFT

-2088 TKNETSDINSNTYKI
+2088 TKTETSDINSNTYKI

-2121 EAGKEQMLKV
+2121 EAGKEQMLEV
-2131 ESKVDNTTKKKT
+2131 ESTVDNTTKKKT

-2160 DKTTAETTYAKVA
+2160 DKTTAEKTYAKVA
-2173 LDNITDAGKKVIKDL
+2173 LDNINDEGKEVIKNLIKVSKADGDD
-2188 VNVEAK
+2188 NIVEISGGTETNGQAK
-2194 ISQNGDEN
+2194 EYK
-2202 ILTVE
+2202 LAV
-2207 NNNPQNNE
+2207 
-2215 AKTYSISLN
+2215 K
-2224 KSKVQG
+2224 KSEVQK
-2230 IAKDTIIVN
+2230 IAKD
-2239 SDSTSG
+2239 
-2245 IKVEEDKT
+2245 
-2253 NSDDKKKTYKLSL
+2253 
-2266 DEAKIKEL
+2266 
-2274 AGTTD
+2274 
-2279 VNTTFAKV
+2279 
-2287 DASNMDKLTDVNKK
+2287 
-2301 AWAKIGTDKIEETSK
+2301 
-2316 DMLVTDTAVKSYLN
+2316 
-2330 SKKKNIEAS
+2330 
-2339 NGSMISVSNGE
+2339 SV
-2350 GKVLGD
+2350 
-2356 SNVTLDLTE
+2356 
-2365 TAKNMINNSVSK
+2365 
-2377 DASNLDETNRDKWIE
+2377 
-2392 LLGTKAIDPT
+2392 
-2402 AGQAGNISPGKLITE
+2402 
-2417 AAFNNFERQFAGD
+2417 
-2430 DYTNN
+2430 
-2435 SSDKLVKRKA
+2435 
-2445 SEILNIKGG
+2445 
-2454 ATGTVTDSNI
+2454 
-2464 KVEKEGNDTLKVKL
+2464 
-2478 SSNLSGIESLTL
+2478 
-2490 KANDNNLKLKNKDGN
+2490 
-2505 LTLVDKQNVE
+2505 
-2515 KTLSTT
+2515 
-2521 DQLKFKY
+2521 
-2528 KSSTGLTEA
+2528 
-2537 DKMER
+2537 
-2542 TLDLTATNKAIDFK
+2542 
-2556 AGTNLTSKTT
+2556 
-2566 DGSIEYGLKSD
+2566 
-2577 LTDITSISGG
+2577 
-2587 VSEKSKITL
+2587 
-2596 GDNNLQLTH
+2596 
-2605 NGATLKVEEID
+2605 
-2616 KKVKLSGLKEV
+2616 
-2627 EITDTNYGKEEGVV
+2627 
-2641 ATEKEVKAA
+2641 
-2650 MNAATEEVVGKVSE
+2650 
-2664 IEVTSE
+2664 EVTSE
-2670 AVNGKGKKYT
+2670 ENSGI
-2680 VSLNKTLKD
+2680 
-2689 KIDNALQTGSAEKT
+2689 KIDT
-2703 YAKVD
+2703 
-2708 GSNLTEATFNKDNWT
+2708 T
-2723 NALGVEGINETI
+2723 N
-2735 TANGGKGYLTT
+2735 
-2746 EKAVKEYVAKQGIKF
+2746 
-2761 TTDNQTNK
+2761 
-2769 EVLLGQTIDIL
+2769 
-2780 GKIGVNSEAKTW
+2780 S
-2792 KQGITNQQSD
+2792 
-2802 YSTENVSTYYNE
+2802 
-2814 EAGKKQI
+2814 
-2821 FVGIKENP
+2821 
-2829 TFKNVVV
+2829 
-2836 NSLAFGSTNTDPK
+2836 
-2849 LSKTTEN
+2849 
-2856 NLMLNDKKLTGLSKG
+2856 NDKK
-2871 TENKDAINK
+2871 
-2880 EQFDEELGKKA
+2880 
-2891 NSTLSNITEEGKKVV
+2891 
-2906 KKLVNVTKETIANNN
+2906 
-2921 DENILNLTTENDNNT
+2921 
-2936 NGDSKEYKL
+2936 
-2945 SVKKSKVQEI
+2945 
-2955 AKETVEVTTENNSGL
+2955 
-2970 KVETDRT
+2970 
-2977 TNANKVTYKLALD
+2977 
-2990 TDKIKEL
+2990 
-2997 VGTTNIDKTYA
+2997 
-3008 KVDGSNITALDETK
+3008 
-3022 KENWA
+3022 
-3027 TGIGTKTV
+3027 
-3035 EDKDVLVTSKAVKT
+3035 
-3049 YVDGK
+3049 
-3054 GLKFSTNKIG
+3054 
-3064 DEINVNLGQT
+3064 
-3074 LAIKGEEDE
+3074 
-3083 SIAKETTF
+3083 SI
-3091 ESAKGNIYIEKNGE
+3091 
-3105 QGLIVKLAKKLKNIE
+3105 
-3120 SINLKKGDKASNIT
+3120 
-3134 INDSGDV
+3134 
-3141 TVNGNEII
+3141 
-3149 TTGNIVNQT
+3149 
-3158 IRYKANNTN
+3158 
-3167 VKTVKLGEGFNFTS
+3167 
-3181 GTNTEAVV
+3181 
-3189 EDNGV
+3189 
-3194 IKFNLKDELTN
+3194 
-3205 IKSISGLTEK
+3205 
-3215 TVDDTYGTT
+3215 
-3224 EGEVA
+3224 
-3229 TRKEVKT
+3229 
-3236 VYDKLKD
+3236 
-3243 NNKEQS
+3243 
-3249 KLKNG
+3249 
-3254 TLGTL
+3254 
-3259 VYTDKDGNKLMK
+3259 
-3271 DTDGK
+3271 
-3276 FYKAQA
+3276 
-3282 DGTKEEN
+3282 
-3289 AQEVVSENV
+3289 
-3298 ILSTVKPDGKTT
+3298 
-3310 EPITLGNVASALG
+3310 
-3323 LSKDNNKEILKKL
+3323 
-3336 VNKKAEASMNYTE
+3336 
-3349 IELNKVVTLR
+3349 
-3359 DLQFLAKQGITF
+3359 
-3371 AGSVGTA
+3371 
-3378 NKYLG
+3378 
-3383 DTITIN
+3383 
-3389 GSNSTGLTKDNFAT
+3389 
-3403 KYETKNIA
+3403 
-3411 VKVDNNTGN
+3411 
-3420 IEVGLA
+3420 
-3426 KELKAIESIENKETK
+3426 
-3441 VTLNENGT
+3441 
-3449 EFKTGTDGVIT
+3449 
-3460 KIDKEGIKITKGDKI
+3460 
-3475 LSIKTTEKGGSITG
+3475 
-3489 IEEKIVDE
+3489 
-3497 NYGKTDGEVATRK
+3497 
-3510 EVKSV
+3510 
-3515 YNKLITVEEKVK
+3515 
-3527 QVDKGLKFAG
+3527 
-3537 NSGEIKEHK
+3537 
-3546 LGDTITI
+3546 
-3553 KGEGTEANN
+3553 
-3562 FESAEG
+3562 
-3568 NINVKAEKDSLNLQ
+3568 
-3582 LASKL
+3582 
-3587 KNMESFETKEDKE
+3587 
-3600 GNKTILNQDSLT
+3600 
-3612 FGNKKGKITGIVTGT
+3612 
-3627 EDDSAVNK
+3627 
-3635 KYVDE
+3635 
-3640 KFANNPFE
+3640 
-3648 YYTKEGN
+3648 
-3655 IKVVKDKNGKFHKGT
+3655 
-3670 LDGEEVEANSVVIK
+3670 
-3684 AEPEAMVLGNISNG
+3684 
-3698 IEAKDSKEAVN
+3698 
-3709 GGQLYNKANKDASN
+3709 
-3723 IEVKKYIEK
+3723 
-3732 LSEKANIAKPK
+3732 
-3743 ENLVTDKQVH
+3743 
-3753 DYLNGYYNK
+3753 
-3762 GEVDEK
+3762 
-3768 VKNIEG
+3768 
-3774 QAKEALG
+3774 
-3781 GVANAVAMA
+3781 
-3790 NLVQVNSYSDFRNN
+3790 
-3804 ISAAYGYYG
+3804 
-3813 KQHALAIGLSGVTEN
+3813 
-3828 RRVVYRASG
+3828 
-3837 SVNTSG
+3837 
-3843 NLALGVGLGV
+3843 
-3853 MLGDKESRMKYPE
+3853 
-3866 KSQKVKELEK
+3866 
-3876 INKQQ
+3876 
-3881 DEEIKNLKN
+3881 
-3890 RVSLFEKE
+3890 
-3898 NKEIK
+3898 
-3903 EMLMKLLE
+3903 
-3911 QKK
+3911 

>member
-41 TISFSRWEYIR
+41 TISFSRWDYIR
-52 IEDNK
+52 IENNK
-57 IRPDGNKITQPSEGS
+57 IRPDGNNITNPSEGS
-72 ILLTDNNSSDN
+72 ILLTDNNSSEN

-106 QPVKSVAIGIG
+106 QPVKSVAIGVG

-189 KILYKGID
+189 KILYRGID
-197 STGTVYGYDVNGVT
+197 STGTVYGYDIDGNT
-211 PDGHEGNKIFSPTL
+211 PNGHESNKVFSPTL

-296 LKDGGAAFGHRAYS
+296 LKDGGAAFGYRAYS

-339 TNLNKR
+339 TNLNKK

-352 KQDLNGIAKSAATNK
+352 KQDLNGIAKSASTNK

-414 HSIVIGSKAIASND
+414 HSVVIGSKAIASND

-443 AMALGSYSYSDSEN
+443 AMALGSYSYSNSEN

-583 VALGNAITIA
+583 VALGNVITIA

-760 DKIEA
+760 NKIEA

-790 KRGDNINNGYK
+790 KRGDNINNSYV

-809 ELEAKSANKAIQQ
+809 ELEAKRDNKGIQQ

-828 TIQTNSSNFDYEAE
+828 TIQANSSNFDYEAE

-978 GDSGSESTFDIVK
+978 GDSGSESTFDITK

-1014 DTKHTV
+1014 DAKHTV

-1049 KLGNSSEINLRVS
+1049 KLGNSSEINLKVS

-1075 GLASATADSDAVT
+1075 GLASATADSDAVA

-1140 VTDNIETFVNRNG
+1140 VTDNVETFVNRNG
-1153 SRTRVLIGLKEN
+1153 SKTRVLIGIKEN

-1382 SLKNKINSLTD
+1382 SLKNKINTLTD

-1405 VSSDDHITVNEENG
+1405 VNSDDYITVNEENG
-1419 INGLGKT
+1419 IDGLGKT

-1480 TENDNTSNENAKNY
+1480 TENDNTTNENAKTY

-1551 IDTPKVGNSS
+1551 IDAPKVGNSS

-1643 ALGTENITNPTVGN
+1643 ALGTDNITNPTVGN

-1751 ADSLVFGSKN
+1751 VDSLVFGSEN
-1761 TDPKL
+1761 TAPKL
-1766 FKTNEGNLQL
+1766 SKTNEGNLQL

-1783 LVDGTIDTDAAT
+1783 LVDGTVDTDAAT

-1810 DYIKVTEGTNGKAK
+1810 DYIKVIQTEGTKDKAK

-1843 GKVEES
+1843 GKVES
-1849 DQNTVKGNVVYSAI
+1849 SNQNTVKGNVVYSAI

-1878 KNYLTLTENPENNEN
+1878 KNYLTLTESPENNEN

-1916 NADNLDDSNVQ
+1916 NADNLDDSNIQ

-1964 TLTLDKAKAVT
+1964 TLTLDKAKAVK

-1982 IDNPNTNNSS
+1982 IDNPDTNNSS
-1992 LVTDSQVHTA
+1992 LVTDSQVH
-2002 VEKAK
+2002 
-2007 ENVVAKADSS
+2007 
-2017 IEVTPTNGSNGKGT
+2017 
-2031 TYTVGLKQE
+2031 
-2040 VEDKLKNIGAGE
+2040 
-2052 VVANNA
+2052 
-2058 NTVSGGKIFT
+2058 T

-2073 KTKVDKADNEEIVTV
+2073 KTKVDKADNEEIVAV
-2088 TKNETSDINSNTYKI
+2088 TKTETSDINSNTYKI

-2121 EAGKEQMLKV
+2121 EAGKEQMLNV
-2131 ESKVDNTTKKKT
+2131 ESNVDNITKKKT
-2143 FTVSLSDAS
+2143 FTLSL
-2152 LNKIDNAL
+2152 
-2160 DKTTAETTYAKVA
+2160 
-2173 LDNITDAGKKVIKDL
+2173 TDSGRKVIRDL

-2194 ISQNGDEN
+2194 IAQNGDEN

-2224 KSKVQG
+2224 KSKVQK

-2253 NSDDKKKTYKLSL
+2253 NSDDKKKIYKLSL

-2287 DASNMDKLTDVNKK
+2287 DASNMDKLSDVNKK

-2316 DMLVTDTAVKSYLN
+2316 DMLVTD
-2330 SKKKNIEAS
+2330 
-2339 NGSMISVSNGE
+2339 
-2350 GKVLGD
+2350 
-2356 SNVTLDLTE
+2356 
-2365 TAKNMINNSVSK
+2365 
-2377 DASNLDETNRDKWIE
+2377 
-2392 LLGTKAIDPT
+2392 
-2402 AGQAGNISPGKLITE
+2402 
-2417 AAFNNFERQFAGD
+2417 
-2430 DYTNN
+2430 
-2435 SSDKLVKRKA
+2435 
-2445 SEILNIKGG
+2445 
-2454 ATGTVTDSNI
+2454 
-2464 KVEKEGNDTLKVKL
+2464 
-2478 SSNLSGIESLTL
+2478 
-2490 KANDNNLKLKNKDGN
+2490 
-2505 LTLVDKQNVE
+2505 
-2515 KTLSTT
+2515 
-2521 DQLKFKY
+2521 
-2528 KSSTGLTEA
+2528 
-2537 DKMER
+2537 
-2542 TLDLTATNKAIDFK
+2542 
-2556 AGTNLTSKTT
+2556 
-2566 DGSIEYGLKSD
+2566 
-2577 LTDITSISGG
+2577 
-2587 VSEKSKITL
+2587 
-2596 GDNNLQLTH
+2596 
-2605 NGATLKVEEID
+2605 
-2616 KKVKLSGLKEV
+2616 
-2627 EITDTNYGKEEGVV
+2627 
-2641 ATEKEVKAA
+2641 
-2650 MNAATEEVVGKVSE
+2650 
-2664 IEVTSE
+2664 
-2670 AVNGKGKKYT
+2670 
-2680 VSLNKTLKD
+2680 
-2689 KIDNALQTGSAEKT
+2689 
-2703 YAKVD
+2703 
-2708 GSNLTEATFNKDNWT
+2708 
-2723 NALGVEGINETI
+2723 
-2735 TANGGKGYLTT
+2735 
-2746 EKAVKEYVAKQGIKF
+2746 KAVKEYLTTEIGKVNNNIENKTIAYKANSDDKTKKETTLTNGFNFSDGTNTKAEVGDNGVVKF
-2761 TTDNQTNK
+2761 NLKDELT
-2769 EVLLGQTIDIL
+2769 
-2780 GKIGVNSEAKTW
+2780 
-2792 KQGITNQQSD
+2792 GITSIEKGTNGTKITLNDDNITVNKKITGLEDGSISAGSKEAINGGQLK
-2802 YSTENVSTYYNE
+2802 TE
-2814 EAGKKQI
+2814 
-2821 FVGIKENP
+2821 
-2829 TFKNVVV
+2829 
-2836 NSLAFGSTNTDPK
+2836 L
-2849 LSKTTEN
+2849 
-2856 NLMLNDKKLTGLSKG
+2856 DKKLDATTYNNEKQNFV
-2871 TENKDAINK
+2871 TNNEITNK
-2880 EQFDEELGKKA
+2880 LGNYADKK
-2891 NSTLSNITEEGKKVV
+2891 LSNITVEGKKVI
-2906 KKLVNVTKETIANNN
+2906 KGLINVSTDDTDTDNIATVTGGTNTE
-2921 DENILNLTTENDNNT
+2921 DENAKD
-2936 NGDSKEYKL
+2936 YKI

-2955 AKETVEVTTENNSGL
+2955 AKEAVEVTSDNGSGI
-2970 KVETDRT
+2970 KVDSTKGKDKT
-2977 TNANKVTYKLALD
+2977 TYKLSLD
-2990 TDKIKEL
+2990 EAKIKELAGTTDLNTTFAKVDGSNLINLDDEKKKAWAKIGTDKIEEASKDMLVTDKAVKEYLTTEIGKVNNNIENKTIAYKANSDDKTKKETTLTNGFNFSDGTNTKAEVGDNGVVKFNLKDELTGITSIEKGTNGTKITLNDDNITVNKKITGLEAGTENTDAINKKQFDDELGKKLDATTYNNDKQNFVTKNEITNKLEDVEIKSTDGSIEVNKDNSSTATKKIIDLKVKTDGNINETDEKAVSGKTVYTYLGDYAKKNLENITDAGKKVIKDLVNVSKNTVTNDENILEIDGGKENDNQAKDYKLTVKKSKIQEIAKEEANKFVSDSVSVSSKDGAITVDTDKNGNKVDYKLTLNQDKIKEL
-2997 VGTTNIDKTYA
+2997 AGTTNLETEYA
-3008 KVDGSNITALDETK
+3008 KVDGSNLDGTK

-3083 SIAKETTF
+3083 AIVKETTF
-3091 ESAKGNIYIEKNGE
+3091 ESAKGNVYIEKNGE
-3105 QGLIVKLAKKLKNIE
+3105 QGLVVKLAKKLKNIE
-3120 SINLKKGDKASNIT
+3120 SIELKKGDKASNIT
-3134 INDSGDV
+3134 INDSGNV

-3149 TTGNIVNQT
+3149 TTGNISNQT
-3158 IRYKANNTN
+3158 IGYKANNTN
-3167 VKTVKLGEGFNFTS
+3167 VKTVKLSEGFNFTS

-3194 IKFNLKDELTN
+3194 VKFNLKDELTN

-3276 FYKAQA
+3276 FYKAKA

-3289 AQEVVSENV
+3289 AQEVVSEDV
-3298 ILSTVKPDGKTT
+3298 ILSTVKSDGKTT

-3323 LSKDNNKEILKKL
+3323 LSKGKKDSNNEILNKL
-3336 VNKKAEASMNYTE
+3336 VNKKAEEVYKEA
-3349 IELNKVVTLR
+3349 ELNKVVTLR
-3359 DLQFLAKQGITF
+3359 DLQFLASKGITF
-3371 AGSVGTA
+3371 AGSIGTA

-3389 GSNSTGLTKDNFAT
+3389 ESNSTGLTKDNFAT

-3460 KIDKEGIKITKGDKI
+3460 KIDKEGIKITKGDKT

-3562 FESAEG
+3562 FESAKG
-3568 NINVKAEKDSLNLQ
+3568 NINVKAEKDSLTLQ

-3600 GNKTILNQDSLT
+3600 GNKTILNQDRLT

-3723 IEVKKYIEK
+3723 IEVNKYIEK

-3781 GVANAVAMA
+3781 GVSNAVAMA

-3881 DEEIKNLKN
+3881 DEEIKNLKDK
-3890 RVSLFEKE
+3890 VSLFEKE

>member
-41 TISFSRWEYIR
+41 TISFSRWDYIR

-57 IRPDGNKITQPSEGS
+57 IRPDGNNITQPSEGS
-72 ILLTDNNSSDN
+72 ILLTDNNSSNN

-117 AQVLMNPFNFRSN
+117 AQVLMDPFNFRSN

-165 IAIGSDDNKKYQ
+165 IAIGSDDNQKYQ

-197 STGTVYGYDVNGVT
+197 STGTVYGYDVNGNT
-211 PDGHEGNKIFSPTL
+211 PNGHESNKVFSPTL

-263 TLSRAEGEGA
+263 TLSRAEGQGA

-296 LKDGGAAFGHRAYS
+296 LKDGGAAFGYRAYS

-377 SGKGYLDEVE
+377 SGKGYLEEVE

-623 LGNGASVIADA
+623 LGNGASVIADV

-760 DKIEA
+760 NKIEA
-765 LKQRETD
+765 LKQREID

-872 NFNNEGAIG
+872 NFNNEGAVG

-904 ATAEKGSV
+904 ATAGEGSV
-912 AIGSLSIAK
+912 AIGSSSIAK

-965 VAQLKRVG
+965 VAQLKSVG

-978 GDSGSESTFDIVK
+978 GDSGSESTFDITK

-1014 DTKHTV
+1014 DAKHTV

-1034 RILIGMKDKPRFSEI
+1034 KILIGMKDKPRFSEI

-1075 GLASATADSDAVT
+1075 GLASATADSDAVA

-1312 IKQIGEKFNFSD
+1312 IKQIEEKFNFSD

-1405 VSSDDHITVNEENG
+1405 VNADDYITVNEENG

-1643 ALGTENITNPTVGN
+1643 ALGTDNITNPTVGN

-1751 ADSLVFGSKN
+1751 ADSLVFGSEN

-1766 FKTNEGNLQL
+1766 SKTNEGNLQL

-1878 KNYLTLTENPENNEN
+1878 KNYLTLTESPENNEN

-2121 EAGKEQMLKV
+2121 EAGKEQMLEV
-2131 ESKVDNTTKKKT
+2131 ESKVDNITKKKT

-2215 AKTYSISLN
+2215 TKTYSISLN

-2430 DYTNN
+2430 EAN
-2435 SSDKLVKRKA
+2435 KLVKRKA

-2478 SSNLSGIESLTL
+2478 SSNLSDIESLTL

-2505 LTLVDKQNVE
+2505 LALVDKQNVE
-2515 KTLSTT
+2515 KTLATT
-2521 DQLKFKY
+2521 EQLKFKY

-2542 TLDLTATNKAIDFK
+2542 TLDLTATNKVIDFK

-2566 DGSIEYGLKSD
+2566 DGAIEYGLKSD
-2577 LTDITSISGG
+2577 LVDITSISGKA
-2587 VSEKSKITL
+2587 SDKSKITF

-2605 NGATLKVEEID
+2605 NGATLKVEEVD

-2650 MNAATEEVVGKVSE
+2650 MNAATEEVVGKASE
-2664 IEVTSE
+2664 IDVTSE
-2670 AVNGKGKKYT
+2670 AVNEKGKKYT

-2689 KIDNALQTGSAEKT
+2689 KIDNALQTGAAEKK

-2708 GSNLTEATFNKDNWT
+2708 GSNLTDTTFNKDNWT
-2723 NALGVEGINETI
+2723 NALGVEGINENI
-2735 TANGGKGYLTT
+2735 TENGGKGYLTT

-2780 GKIGVNSEAKTW
+2780 GKNGVNSEAKTW

-2814 EAGKKQI
+2814 ENGKKQI

-2836 NSLAFGSTNTDPK
+2836 NSLAFGSTDADPK
-2849 LSKTTEN
+2849 LSKTTDN
-2856 NLMLNDKKLTGLSKG
+2856 NLILNDKKLTGLSKG

-2880 EQFDEELGKKA
+2880 EQFDEELGKKV
-2891 NSTLSNITEEGKKVV
+2891 NSTLSNITEDGKKVV
-2906 KKLVNVTKETIANNN
+2906 KKLVNVTKETIAANN

-2970 KVETDRT
+2970 KVETDKT
-2977 TNANKVTYKLALD
+2977 TNANKVIYKLALD

-3008 KVDGSNITALDETK
+3008 KVDGSNITDLDETK

-3074 LAIKGEEDE
+3074 LAIKGEEDDA
-3083 SIAKETTF
+3083 IAKETTF
-3091 ESAKGNIYIEKNGE
+3091 ESAKGNVYIEKNGE
-3105 QGLIVKLAKKLKNIE
+3105 QGLVVKLAKKLKNIE
-3120 SINLKKGDKASNIT
+3120 SIELKKGDKASNIT
-3134 INDSGDV
+3134 INDSGNV

-3149 TTGNIVNQT
+3149 TTGNISNQT
-3158 IRYKANNTN
+3158 IGYKANNTN
-3167 VKTVKLGEGFNFTS
+3167 VKTVKLSEGFNFTS

-3194 IKFNLKDELTN
+3194 VKFNLKDELTN

-3215 TVDDTYGTT
+3215 TVDDMYGTT
-3224 EGEVA
+3224 DGEAA

-3236 VYDKLKD
+3236 VYNKLKD
-3243 NNKEQS
+3243 NNKEQA

-3276 FYKAQA
+3276 FYKAKA

-3323 LSKDNNKEILKKL
+3323 LSNDNKKNGEILNKL

-3359 DLQFLAKQGITF
+3359 DLQFLASKGITF
-3371 AGSVGTA
+3371 AGSTGTA
-3378 NKYLG
+3378 TKFLG

-3389 GSNSTGLTKDNFAT
+3389 GTASNYNGLDNNNFAT

-3441 VTLNENGT
+3441 VTLTEKGT
-3449 EFKTGTDGVIT
+3449 EFKTGTDGVTT

-3475 LSIKTTEKGGSITG
+3475 LSIKATEKGGSITG

-3497 NYGKTDGEVATRK
+3497 NYGTTEGEVATRK

-3562 FESAEG
+3562 FESAKG

-3587 KNMESFETKEDKE
+3587 KNMESFETKEDKD

-3612 FGNKKGKITGIVTGT
+3612 FGNKKGKITGVVTGI

-3655 IKVVKDKNGKFHKGT
+3655 IKVVKDKNGKFHKET

-3684 AEPEAMVLGNISNG
+3684 AEPEAMVLGNIANG

-3723 IEVKKYIEK
+3723 IEVDKYIEK

-3781 GVANAVAMA
+3781 GVSNAVAMA

-3866 KSQKVKELEK
+3866 KSQKVKELEE
-3876 INKQQ
+3876 INKKQ
-3881 DEEIKNLKN
+3881 DAEIKNLKDK
-3890 RVSLFEKE
+3890 VSLFEKE